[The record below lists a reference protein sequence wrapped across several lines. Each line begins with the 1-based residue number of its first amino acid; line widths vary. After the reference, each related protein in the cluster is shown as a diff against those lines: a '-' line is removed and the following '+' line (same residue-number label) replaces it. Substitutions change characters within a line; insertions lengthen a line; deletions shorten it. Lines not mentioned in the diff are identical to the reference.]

1 MRMKRRLALSLAVLM
16 LMVFGAAA
24 LAESAQQQEGGTF
37 GQVTQIDGNTVTIAL
52 VSMGG
57 PGGQNPG
64 NAPSGASGQNP
75 GNPPSDASRPN
86 PRKPPAGH
94 GGPNPRTPPTGHA
107 GPRRGGNG
115 QSFGTTLTGETLTFT
130 MNDATAV
137 ILRGGRDAQDAT
149 GSLLDV
155 QVGSLISVTLADSLA
170 TQIVVRQMPTTPEA
184 AEIPA
189 AN

>member
-1 MRMKRRLALSLAVLM
+1 M
-16 LMVFGAAA
+16 
-24 LAESAQQQEGGTF
+24 T
-37 GQVTQIDGNTVTIAL
+37 
-52 VSMGG
+52 
-57 PGGQNPG
+57 
-64 NAPSGASGQNP
+64 ASGDRL
-75 GNPPSDASRPN
+75 G
-86 PRKPPAGH
+86 
-94 GGPNPRTPPTGHA
+94 
-107 GPRRGGNG
+107 
-115 QSFGTTLTGETLTFT
+115 TLTGETLTFT

-184 AEIPA
+184 AETPA

>member
-57 PGGQNPG
+57 LG
-64 NAPSGASGQNP
+64 GQNP
-75 GNPPSDASRPN
+75 GNPPSGNDGQTPGN
-86 PRKPPAGH
+86 PPSGND
-94 GGPNPRTPPTGHA
+94 GQN
-107 GPRRGGNG
+107 RGGNG

-184 AEIPA
+184 AETPA

>member
-64 NAPSGASGQNP
+64 NPPSDASGQNP
-75 GNPPSDASRPN
+75 GNPPSGNDGQTPGN
-86 PRKPPAGH
+86 PPSGND
-94 GGPNPRTPPTGHA
+94 GQN
-107 GPRRGGNG
+107 RGGNG

-155 QVGSLISVTLADSLA
+155 QVGSLISITLADSLA

-184 AEIPA
+184 AETPA